1 MRGRLASI
9 GARESV
15 LSEGWNLILTEPGAC
30 AVPHDIPLSAQF
42 IPAPVPGTVAAALEK
57 AGLFDR
63 ENPEPLNTK
72 DAWYLC
78 RLFDAEPGEAILRFG
93 GLATICNVFL
103 NGQEILFS
111 ESMFTAHELPVTL
124 SGGDELALC
133 FRALGPRLSEPG
145 PRARWRPQM
154 ITPAGLKNF
163 RTTLL
168 GHMPGWCPDIHAVGP
183 WRPISL
189 VQRDPKSIDNVCI
202 RAVLEESGAGRLSVS
217 LHNNAED
224 PAMLL
229 RCGGMEQPF
238 EKIGENHYSAI
249 LKLSDI
255 EPWWPHT
262 HGTPRLYDLTLVS
275 AGEEYSL
282 GSTGFRRIDVD
293 RGADGEDFALL
304 VNGERVFCR
313 GAVWTT
319 ADIAQLPGGR
329 ADYEP
334 FLRLACQ
341 AGMNM
346 IRIGGTMAYETPDFF
361 ALCDELGLL
370 VWQDFMFANFDYPRN
385 DKAFLGHV
393 HAEVEEFLHGVQA
406 SPSLAVLCGGSEI
419 HQQAAMLGLPMEF
432 WSGPVT
438 DEIIPAIAARMRP
451 DVPYAPNSPYGG
463 AMPFAP
469 NSGIAHYYGVGAYM
483 RPIADARRA
492 NVRFASE
499 SLAFAHVPQQRTL
512 QRHLDVPAVH
522 SPLWKARVPRDRSAS
537 WDFEDVRDFYL
548 ELLYDF
554 DPARLRREDQERYLD
569 FSRAVTGEVIEET
582 FAEWRRKGSGCN
594 GALVWTLQD
603 LLPGP
608 GWGVIDSTGEP
619 KPVWYAMRRAFRPVQ
634 AIFTDEGTNGLD
646 VHVVNETDTDLDLE
660 LEVACLRDG
669 KQQVVSG
676 NMAFKLAARSA
687 ERFATTAL
695 FGAFFDTTYAFR
707 FGPPAHDA
715 SVARL
720 RSLADGVVLAES
732 FHFPCGRGKALHDAS
747 IEASLGRDG
756 DSWVI
761 DLRTDRLAQSVH
773 IDVEGYRADDDWFH
787 LAPGPVR
794 RVKLSALSGTES
806 DVPPTGE
813 IRSLGSSRRIG
824 LTA

>member
-9 GARESV
+9 GAEESV
-15 LSEGWNLILTEPGAC
+15 LSEGWNLVLTEPDAC

-78 RLFDAEPGEAILRFG
+78 RLFDAEPGDAILRFG
-93 GLATICNVFL
+93 GLATICHVFL
-103 NGQEILFS
+103 NGQEILSS
-111 ESMFTAHELPVTL
+111 ESMFTAHEIPVTL
-124 SGGDELALC
+124 LGGDELALC
-133 FRALGPRLSEPG
+133 FRALGPRLSETG

-154 ITPAGLKNF
+154 IMPAGLKNF

-189 VQRDPKSIDNVCI
+189 VRRDSVSIDNVSI
-202 RAVLEESGAGRLSVS
+202 RAILEENGVGRLSVS
-217 LHNNAED
+217 LHNNAEN

-238 EKIGENHYSAI
+238 EKIGDNHYSAI
-249 LKLSDI
+249 LKLADI

-262 HGTPRLYDLTLVS
+262 HGKPRLYDLTLVS
-275 AGEEYSL
+275 DGVEYSL
-282 GSTGFRRIDVD
+282 GTTGFRRIEVD
-293 RGADGEDFALL
+293 RGADGDDFALL
-304 VNGERVFCR
+304 VNGERIFCR

-319 ADIAQLPGGR
+319 ADIARLPGGR

-334 FLRLACQ
+334 FLRLAAQ

-346 IRIGGTMAYETPDFF
+346 VRIGGTMAYETPDFF

-406 SPSLAVLCGGSEI
+406 SPSLAILCGGSEI

-432 WSGPVT
+432 WSGPIT
-438 DEIIPAIAARMRP
+438 DEIIPAIVTRMRP
-451 DVPYAPNSPYGG
+451 DVPYVPNSPYGG
-463 AMPFAP
+463 AMPFSP
-469 NSGIAHYYGVGAYM
+469 NAGVAHYYGVGAYM

-492 NVRFASE
+492 DVRFASE

-522 SPLWKARVPRDRSAS
+522 SPLWKARVPRDRGAS

-548 ELLYDF
+548 ELLYGL
-554 DPARLRREDQERYLD
+554 DPARLRRENSERYLD
-569 FSRAVTGEVIEET
+569 LSRAVTGEVIEET
-582 FAEWRRKGSGCN
+582 FAEWRRKGSACN

-619 KPVWYAMRRAFRPVQ
+619 KPVWYAMRRAFRPIQTV
-634 AIFTDEGTNGLD
+634 FTDEGTNGLA
-646 VHVVNETDTDLDLE
+646 VHVVNETDTDLDVE
-660 LEVACLRDG
+660 LEIACLRDG

-676 NMAFKLAARSA
+676 NMAFKLAARSV
-687 ERFATTAL
+687 ECFASTAL

-715 SVARL
+715 SMARL
-720 RSLADGVVLAES
+720 RSLADGAVLAES

-747 IEASLGRDG
+747 IEASLGKEG
-756 DSWVI
+756 DDWVV
-761 DLRTDRLAQSVH
+761 DLRSDQLAQSVH
-773 IDVEGYRADDDWFH
+773 IDVEGYRAADDWFH
-787 LAPGPVR
+787 LAPGPWR
-794 RVKLSALSGTES
+794 RVRLHALSGTES
-806 DVPPTGE
+806 DVPPAGE
-813 IRSLGSSRRIG
+813 IRSLGSSHRVRLAG
-824 LTA
+824 

>member
-15 LSEGWNLILTEPGAC
+15 LSEGWNLVLTEPGAC
-30 AVPHDIPLSAQF
+30 AVPHDIHLSAQF

-93 GLATICNVFL
+93 GLATVCNVFL
-103 NGQEILFS
+103 NGEEILFS

-124 SGGDELALC
+124 LGGDELALC

-154 ITPAGLKNF
+154 ITPVGLKNF

-189 VQRDPKSIDNVCI
+189 VQRDTVSIDNVSI
-202 RAVLEESGAGRLSVS
+202 RAVLEENGVGRLSVS

-238 EKIGENHYSAI
+238 EKVGENHYSAI

-262 HGTPRLYDLTLVS
+262 HGTPRLYEMTLVS
-275 AGEEYSL
+275 DGAEYSL
-282 GSTGFRRIDVD
+282 GGTGFRRIDVD
-293 RGADGEDFALL
+293 RAADGEDFALI
-304 VNGERVFCR
+304 VNGERIFCR

-319 ADIAQLPGGR
+319 ADIARLPGGR

-334 FLRLACQ
+334 FLGLASQ

-346 IRIGGTMAYETPDFF
+346 IRIAGTMLMRRPISLRSATSSACSCGRISCSPISTIRATTRLFSAMCMPRSRNSCTASRRHLPWRCF
-361 ALCDELGLL
+361 AAAAKSTSRRRCSACLWNSGAGRSPTRSFRPSPRAC
-370 VWQDFMFANFDYPRN
+370 VPTCPMFQTR
-385 DKAFLGHV
+385 LM
-393 HAEVEEFLHGVQA
+393 AERCRSRPIQA
-406 SPSLAVLCGGSEI
+406 SRIITASAPICGRLRRPPRRCAICLGMPCLCACAAAKDAAAPS
-419 HQQAAMLGLPMEF
+419 
-432 WSGPVT
+432 
-438 DEIIPAIAARMRP
+438 RRP
-451 DVPYAPNSPYGG
+451 R
-463 AMPFAP
+463 
-469 NSGIAHYYGVGAYM
+469 
-483 RPIADARRA
+483 RP
-492 NVRFASE
+492 
-499 SLAFAHVPQQRTL
+499 Q
-512 QRHLDVPAVH
+512 PAVE
-522 SPLWKARVPRDRSAS
+522 ARVPRDRSAS

-554 DPARLRREDQERYLD
+554 DPARLRREDLERYLD
-569 FSRAVTGEVIEET
+569 LSRAVTGEVIEES

-619 KPVWYAMRRAFRPVQ
+619 KPVWYAMRRAFRPIQ
-634 AIFTDEGTNGLD
+634 AVFTDEGTNGLD
-646 VHVVNETDTDLDLE
+646 VHVINETDSALDLE
-660 LEVACLRDG
+660 LEVLCLRNG
-669 KQQVVSG
+669 RQQVVSG
-676 NMAFKLAARSA
+676 NMGLKLAARSV
-687 ERFATTAL
+687 ERFACTAL

-732 FHFPCGRGKALHDAS
+732 FHFPCGRGKALHDAT
-747 IEASLGRDG
+747 IEASLAKDG
-756 DSWVI
+756 DDWVV
-761 DLRTDRLAQSVH
+761 DLRSDRLAQSVH
-773 IDVEGYRADDDWFH
+773 IDVGGYWPDDDWFH
-787 LAPGPVR
+787 LAPGALR
-794 RVKLSALSGTES
+794 RVRLHPLPGTES
-806 DVPPTGE
+806 DAPPTGE
-813 IRSLGSSRRIG
+813 IRNLGSSRRVG
-824 LTA
+824 FAG

>member
-9 GARESV
+9 GAWESV

-30 AVPHDIPLSAQF
+30 AVPHDIHLSAQF

-78 RLFDAEPGEAILRFG
+78 RLFDAEPGDAILRFG
-93 GLATICNVFL
+93 GLATICHVFL
-103 NGQEILFS
+103 NGHEILFS
-111 ESMFTAHELPVTL
+111 ESMFTAHEIPVTL

-163 RTTLL
+163 RATLL
-168 GHMPGWCPDIHAVGP
+168 GHMPGWCPEIHAVGP

-189 VQRDPKSIDNVCI
+189 VRRDLVSIDNVSV
-202 RAVLEESGAGRLSVS
+202 RSVLEESGVGRLSVS
-217 LHNNAED
+217 LHNNAAD

-238 EKIGENHYSAI
+238 EKIGDGHYSAI

-262 HGTPRLYDLTLVS
+262 HGAPRLYDLTLVS
-275 AGEEYSL
+275 DGVEYPL
-282 GSTGFRRIDVD
+282 GRTGFRRIEVE
-293 RGADGEDFALL
+293 RGADGDDFALL
-304 VNGERVFCR
+304 INGERIFCR

-319 ADIAQLPGGR
+319 ADIARLPGAR

-334 FLRLACQ
+334 FLLLAAQ

-361 ALCDELGLL
+361 ALCDELGLM
-370 VWQDFMFANFDYPRN
+370 VWQDFMFANFDYPRS

-393 HAEVEEFLHGVQA
+393 HAEVEEFLHGVQG

-419 HQQAAMLGLPMEF
+419 HQQAAMLGLPTEF

-451 DVPYAPNSPYGG
+451 DVPYVPNSPYGG
-463 AMPFAP
+463 TIPFSP
-469 NSGIAHYYGVGAYM
+469 NAGVAHYYGVGAYM

-492 NVRFASE
+492 DVRFASE

-512 QRHLDVPAVH
+512 HRHLDVPAVH
-522 SPLWKARVPRDRSAS
+522 SPLWKVRVPRDRGAS

-548 ELLYDF
+548 ELLYGF
-554 DPARLRREDQERYLD
+554 DPARLRREDPDRYLD
-569 FSRAVTGEVIEET
+569 LSRAVTGEVIEET
-582 FAEWRRKGSGCN
+582 FAEWRRKGSACN

-634 AIFTDEGTNGLD
+634 MVLTDEGTNGLD
-646 VHVVNETDTDLDLE
+646 VHVVNETDTALDVE

-676 NMAFKLAARSA
+676 STAFKLEARSA
-687 ERFATTAL
+687 ERFASTAL

-707 FGPPAHDA
+707 FGPPSHDA

-720 RSLADGVVLAES
+720 RSLTDGAVLAES

-747 IEASLGRDG
+747 IEASLGKDG
-756 DSWVI
+756 DDWVV

-773 IDVEGYRADDDWFH
+773 LDVEGYRADDDWFH
-787 LAPGPVR
+787 LAPGALR
-794 RVKLSALSGTES
+794 RVKLSARSGTQS
-806 DVPPTGE
+806 DVLPTGE
-813 IRSLGSSRRIG
+813 IRSLGSSRRVALQG
-824 LTA
+824 

>member
-15 LSEGWNLILTEPGAC
+15 LSEGWNLVLTEPGAC
-30 AVPHDIPLSAQF
+30 AVPHDIHLSAQF

-93 GLATICNVFL
+93 GLATVCNVFL
-103 NGQEILFS
+103 NGEEILFS

-124 SGGDELALC
+124 LGGDELALC

-154 ITPAGLKNF
+154 ITPVGLKNF

-189 VQRDPKSIDNVCI
+189 VQRDTVSIDNVSI
-202 RAVLEESGAGRLSVS
+202 RAVLEENGVGRLSVS

-238 EKIGENHYSAI
+238 EKVGENHYSAI

-262 HGTPRLYDLTLVS
+262 HGTPRLYEMTLVS
-275 AGEEYSL
+275 DGAEYSL
-282 GSTGFRRIDVD
+282 GGTGFRRIDVD
-293 RGADGEDFALL
+293 RAADGEDFALI
-304 VNGERVFCR
+304 VNGERIFCR

-319 ADIAQLPGGR
+319 ADIARLPGGR

-334 FLRLACQ
+334 FLGLASQ

-346 IRIGGTMAYETPDFF
+346 IRIAGTMAYETPDFF

-451 DVPYAPNSPYGG
+451 DVPYVPNSPHGG
-463 AMPFAP
+463 AMPFSP
-469 NSGIAHYYGVGAYM
+469 NSGVAHYYGVGAYM

-492 NVRFASE
+492 DVRFASE
-499 SLAFAHVPQQRTL
+499 CLAFAHVPQQRTL

-554 DPARLRREDQERYLD
+554 DPARLRREDLERYLD
-569 FSRAVTGEVIEET
+569 LSRAVTGEVIEES

-619 KPVWYAMRRAFRPVQ
+619 KPVWYAMRRAFRPIQ
-634 AIFTDEGTNGLD
+634 AVFTDEGTNGLD
-646 VHVVNETDTDLDLE
+646 VHVINETDSALDLE
-660 LEVACLRDG
+660 LEVLCLRNG
-669 KQQVVSG
+669 RQQVVSG
-676 NMAFKLAARSA
+676 NMGLKLAARSV
-687 ERFATTAL
+687 ERFACTAL

-732 FHFPCGRGKALHDAS
+732 FHFPCGRGKALHDAT
-747 IEASLGRDG
+747 IEASLAKDG
-756 DSWVI
+756 DDWVV
-761 DLRTDRLAQSVH
+761 DLRSDRLAQSVH
-773 IDVEGYRADDDWFH
+773 IDVGGYWPDDDWFH
-787 LAPGPVR
+787 LAPGALR
-794 RVKLSALSGTES
+794 RVRLHPLPGTES
-806 DVPPTGE
+806 DAPPTGE
-813 IRSLGSSRRIG
+813 IRNLGSSRRVG
-824 LTA
+824 FAG